1 MTVSDCYKKLKD
13 LWDELETYQT
23 PLTCNEMKA
32 HNAQKEKDRMMQF
45 LMGLNNTYNSVRS
58 NILMMSLLL
67 NVRQAYSLVVQ
78 DET

>member
-32 HNAQKEKDRMMQF
+32 HNAQKEKD
-45 LMGLNNTYNSVRS
+45 
-58 NILMMSLLL
+58 
-67 NVRQAYSLVVQ
+67 
-78 DET
+78 